1 MCIKQNVHKN
11 RHSCNE
17 LHGFLMI
24 DEEELSIY
32 IKQIFNV
39 PSQKKKKGK
48 ESNHLRCAAI
58 SFHLFCYICCTGA
71 FQSSARLIRCRIA
84 GNKIFI
90 YSVVYTMLLNKIIDS
105 HRTGRRVKVV

>member
-1 MCIKQNVHKN
+1 MCIQQNVHKN

-17 LHGFLMI
+17 LHGFLMT

-39 PSQKKKKGK
+39 PSQKKKREKKVIIWGVLLVFICSATFVLP
-48 ESNHLRCAAI
+48 EPFNQVLASYAA
-58 SFHLFCYICCTGA
+58 A
-71 FQSSARLIRCRIA
+71 AE

-90 YSVVYTMLLNKIIDS
+90 YTMLLKIMEVRYKI
-105 HRTGRRVKVV
+105 K

>member
-24 DEEELSIY
+24 DEEELSIHT
-32 IKQIFNV
+32 KQIFNV

-71 FQSSARLIRCRIA
+71 FQSSARLIRGRLA

-90 YSVVYTMLLNKIIDS
+90 YTMLLNKII
-105 HRTGRRVKVV
+105 VIEQVEE